1 MLNDP
6 STEPQHVRTL
16 GRRDMVLFTVSAILL
31 LDTLAAGAT
40 VGPSA
45 VFWWIFLGV
54 VFFVPYALICAELG
68 TTWPEQGG
76 LYAWIRDAFGRRW
89 ASRATWAYWVNTAVW
104 IPAIFIL
111 FAGVF
116 SQMFAPGLS
125 LGAQI
130 AIGIGLT
137 WLAVAINVIT
147 LDVGKWIPN
156 AGALVK
162 VLVIGVIV
170 LGAFLHVQEHGMAN
184 PMTLDAILPNDG
196 ASLTYISV
204 IIYGMLG
211 FELVSAGSAE
221 MKNPARDVPAAI
233 LLSGTIIIVM
243 YTLATVAILAAIP
256 AADINLVEGLVDT
269 LELFFGGTGPGQ
281 VFALALGIGALYTFF
296 ANGVTWALG
305 CNRAM
310 AEAASEGE
318 FPAAMGRQHE
328 RLGTPVGA
336 ALAMGGASTVVLL
349 LYGFLAGSKEDLFW
363 SLFAFS
369 AVIFLLPYIGLV
381 CAFARLRVIAPDRHR
396 PFRVPG
402 GNVTAVSLALV
413 CLLVLALSILLFVY
427 TPGVG
432 IQWPVLS
439 GALGVVALGEVTIRA
454 TERHRAG
461 SVRRRTPSPARSVP
475 E

>member
-1 MLNDP
+1 MVSGLPDP
-6 STEPQHVRTL
+6 PQHLRTL

-40 VGPSA
+40 IGPSA
-45 VFWWIFLGV
+45 VFWWLVLGV
-54 VFFVPYALICAELG
+54 VFFLPYALICAELG
-68 TTWPEQGG
+68 TAWPEQGG
-76 LYAWIRDAFGRRW
+76 LYAWVREAFGRRW

-104 IPAIFIL
+104 VPAIFIL

-125 LGAQI
+125 LAAQI
-130 AIGIGLT
+130 GIGIGLT
-137 WLAVAINVIT
+137 WLAVAINAIT

-156 AGALVK
+156 AGALIK
-162 VLVIGVIV
+162 VLVICVIV
-170 LGAFLHVQEHGMAN
+170 VGALVHVQAHGMAN
-184 PMTLDAILPNDG
+184 PMTLESMLPNEG

-221 MKNPARDVPAAI
+221 MKNPARDVPSAI
-233 LLSGTIIIVM
+233 LLSGTVIIVM

-269 LELFFGGTGPGQ
+269 LNLFFGGTAAGRA
-281 VFALALGIGALYTFF
+281 FAVALGIGALYTFF

-318 FPAAMGRQHE
+318 FPAAMGRQHP
-328 RLGTPVGA
+328 RIGTPVGA
-336 ALAMGGASTVVLL
+336 ALAMGVVSTVVLL
-349 LYGFLAGSKEDLFW
+349 LYGYLAGSNEDLFW

-369 AVIFLLPYIGLV
+369 AVIFLLPYVGLV
-381 CAFARLRVIAPDRHR
+381 CAFARLRVSDPGRHR

-402 GNVTAVSLALV
+402 GNLVAAVLAFV
-413 CLLVLALSILLFVY
+413 CFVVLALSIVLFVY
-427 TPGVG
+427 TPGDGV
-432 IQWPVLS
+432 QWPVLT
-439 GALGVVALGEVTIRA
+439 GAVGVVAFGEIVIRV
-454 TERHRAG
+454 TERGRLK
-461 SVRRRTPSPARSVP
+461 RNTPL
-475 E
+475 